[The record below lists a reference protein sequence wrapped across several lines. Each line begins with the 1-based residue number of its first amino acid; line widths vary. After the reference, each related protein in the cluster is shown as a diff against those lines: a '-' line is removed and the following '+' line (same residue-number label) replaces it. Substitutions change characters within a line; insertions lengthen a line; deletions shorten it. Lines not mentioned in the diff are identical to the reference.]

1 MVVLPGVFGCVTS
14 LGAMLLGIS
23 DLTGISPRINLATK
37 FLLLRKSSAYVQIR
51 DCRNFNKKRRKREI
65 MYNTESSIFLKYNDL
80 LFQI

>member
-37 FLLLRKSSAYVQIR
+37 FLFFRKSSAYVQIR
-51 DCRNFNKKRRKREI
+51 DYRNFSKKEEKEQI
-65 MYNTESSIFLKYNDL
+65 MYSKESLIFLKYNDL
-80 LFQI
+80 LSQT

>member
-51 DCRNFNKKRRKREI
+51 DCRNINKKEEKEKLC
-65 MYNTESSIFLKYNDL
+65 TVQKV
-80 LFQI
+80 